1 MLAYFARRTGYM
13 VLILVLS
20 SVAIFYSL
28 RFAPGDPVGVTLN
41 PLAAQS
47 ARQAYR
53 ERLGLTKPIYE
64 QYFIYVGRLTRGD
77 LGTSIVNGSKVTDL
91 LVSHGK
97 NSLALGITAM
107 LLSYLIAIP
116 LGVLAAARRNSWLDQ
131 LAMGGAVLGMGVP
144 NFWLALILVYI
155 FSLRLGL
162 LPAAGCCS
170 PEQLILPA
178 IVLAAEGTAVTMR
191 MMRSSMLEQLR
202 QDFVRTLRAKG
213 LPEWKVVGQHVLR
226 NALIPVISLTGLRLG
241 WLIGYTLIV
250 ETIFQWP
257 GVGYLLVD
265 SVIRRDYPV
274 AQFFSL
280 LLVFFVVMANW
291 LADISYGLANP
302 VVRRA

>member
-1 MLAYFARRTGYM
+1 M

-77 LGTSIVNGSKVTDL
+77 LGTSIVNGAKVTDL

>member
-1 MLAYFARRTGYM
+1 M

-77 LGTSIVNGSKVTDL
+77 LGTSIVNGAKVSDL

-97 NSLALGITAM
+97 NSLVLGITAM
-107 LLSYLIAIP
+107 LLSYVIAIP
-116 LGVLAAARRNSWLDQ
+116 LGVLAAARRNSRLDQ

>member
-1 MLAYFARRTGYM
+1 M

-77 LGTSIVNGSKVTDL
+77 LGTSIVNGAKVGDL

-97 NSLALGITAM
+97 NSLVLGITAM
-107 LLSYLIAIP
+107 LLSYVIAIP
-116 LGVLAAARRNSWLDQ
+116 LGVLAAARRNSRLDQ

>member
-1 MLAYFARRTGYM
+1 MLTYFGRRTGYM

-77 LGTSIVNGSKVTDL
+77 LGTSIVNGAKVSDL

-97 NSLALGITAM
+97 NSLVLGITAM
-107 LLSYLIAIP
+107 LLSYVIAIP
-116 LGVLAAARRNSWLDQ
+116 LGVLGGGRRNSRLDQ

-280 LLVFFVVMANW
+280 LLVF
-291 LADISYGLANP
+291 
-302 VVRRA
+302 

>member
-1 MLAYFARRTGYM
+1 MLTYFGRRTGYM

-77 LGTSIVNGSKVTDL
+77 LGTSIVNGAKVGDL

-97 NSLALGITAM
+97 NSLVLGITAM
-107 LLSYLIAIP
+107 LLSYVIAIP
-116 LGVLAAARRNSWLDQ
+116 LGVLAAARRNSRLDQ